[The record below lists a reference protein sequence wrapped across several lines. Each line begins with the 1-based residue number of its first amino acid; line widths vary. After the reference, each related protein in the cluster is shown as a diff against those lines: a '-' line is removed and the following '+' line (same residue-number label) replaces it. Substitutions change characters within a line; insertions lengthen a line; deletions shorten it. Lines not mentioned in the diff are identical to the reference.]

1 MNVYANEKNERER
14 GKDDLQNPLSHLQ
27 WLPSRTPRIVGNK
40 LRLDG
45 CTLRVEMLNNI
56 ERVDIYNKQVG
67 PSNINKQETISTT
80 TFVLRTNRKILG
92 N

>member
-1 MNVYANEKNERER
+1 MKITR

-45 CTLRVEMLNNI
+45 CTLRVEMLKNI
-56 ERVDIYNKQVG
+56 ERVDINNKQVG
-67 PSNINKQETISTT
+67 PSNILINMRQSQQQCHSYSE
-80 TFVLRTNRKILG
+80 
-92 N
+92 